1 MGVSAEI
8 ADIVQFLASEASS
21 YVVGETVTAK
31 GVPDIEES
39 PEV

>member
-1 MGVSAEI
+1 MGVSEEI

-21 YVVGETVTAK
+21 YIVGGTITAK
-31 GVPDIEES
+31 GLPSIEES